1 MNRKQLLKYLCD
13 TLPQTSTAV
22 LNAVVSILID
32 GSTWRSAA
40 IANGV
45 TESGILKAM
54 QRSKVKE
61 FLAGQSTILTDS

>member
-13 TLPQTSTAV
+13 TLPHTSTAV

-54 QRSKVKE
+54 RRSKVKE
-61 FLAGQSTILTDS
+61 FLAGKSTILTDS

>member
-1 MNRKQLLKYLCD
+1 MNRKQLIKYLCN
-13 TLPQTSTAV
+13 TLPHTSTAV

-54 QRSKVKE
+54 RRSKVKE
-61 FLAGQSTILTDS
+61 FMARQSAILTDL